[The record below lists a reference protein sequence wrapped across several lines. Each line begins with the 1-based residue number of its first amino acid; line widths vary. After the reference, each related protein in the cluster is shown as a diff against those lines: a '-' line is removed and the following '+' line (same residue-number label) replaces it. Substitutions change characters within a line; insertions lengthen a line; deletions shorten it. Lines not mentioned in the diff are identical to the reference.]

1 MFFVGRVISSEVML
15 QSIPIFIMPPSW
27 MTKINFWVVIFR
39 ILSLSWLKDGK
50 SQSITMIKWEEMYK
64 FKEYGGVGFS
74 ELTTFHE
81 ALILGRQTSKILK
94 S

>member
-1 MFFVGRVISSEVML
+1 
-15 QSIPIFIMPPSW
+15 
-27 MTKINFWVVIFR
+27 
-39 ILSLSWLKDGK
+39 
-50 SQSITMIKWEEMYK
+50 MIKWEEMYK

-94 S
+94 SQDSA